1 MPTNPTL
8 TYQSQFIAPYNI
20 LPDVIY
26 TNPTAN
32 TTQFNAPYNI
42 LPDVIYLNPTVAYQS
57 QFTAPYNILPDTSFV
72 NPTANTTQFNT
83 PLNYGGLSTFVL
95 DPLSGF
101 IYGTNPTLESGQ
113 FNTPLTYGGL
123 STFDLYSD
131 SVFITQPNPTL
142 NTSQFNTPLTFGEV
156 STFDLY
162 PDSTFITK
170 PNPTN
175 PNSTNTISTT
185 FPGTGQTISI
195 WQFDNANGRNTYSQD
210 AVNWTAGKPVASNIS
225 LNYLAAK
232 ATGFGASVLGGAIG
246 VPQTAQVAQSLIGL
260 SNNIQEST
268 YSTLDIDQLH
278 RLPGVLYA
286 DFRARR
292 QLKSFTQSNTN
303 NLINIRLD
311 GTAAATRISKGGG
324 QKGDSKSY
332 ISALYAAASANPL
345 GGAYGVFNLDGFGAT
360 GYGWGSHDDPYAIRN
375 DFTLRTNVSTDWDDT
390 AKTWFPT
397 KNIVERA
404 IPFRGDRVNVIDRQ
418 KEGLIKGPNYKSAY
432 TWKPSGILNTTL
444 GADLTDL
451 TSHTTQDFIKFF
463 FTGPLLK
470 NSSTKKDEILVFRAI
485 ITELS
490 DRFSPTW
497 QESQMIGRAD
507 PNYHYTGFSR
517 DVSLNFTV
525 YATSR
530 DELKPIWRKL
540 NALAGYTTPIYDANN
555 MTLGSPWMRIT
566 IGDLFHQQPVVL
578 SSLSYTMHDQDTIW
592 EINIEKDPYMK
603 QVPHKIDVQC
613 EFHMITDFLP
623 QKGGQ
628 FYSLSDSYD
637 GDGLPIRGFNNWL
650 SDFIGSTDSVKEQ
663 KAEKEVQPKNDKATF
678 PDKNNINKQEQITTE
693 TPTKFDPISLSTIPG
708 LILKR

>member
-8 TYQSQFIAPYNI
+8 AYQSQFTAPYNI

-32 TTQFNAPYNI
+32 TTQFN
-42 LPDVIYLNPTVAYQS
+42 
-57 QFTAPYNILPDTSFV
+57 APYNILPDTSFV

-113 FNTPLTYGGL
+113 FNTPLTFGEV

-131 SVFITQPNPTL
+131 ATFITKPNPTL

-162 PDSTFITK
+162 SDSTFITK

-195 WQFDNANGRNTYSQD
+195 WQFDNADGRNTYSQD
-210 AVNWTAGKPVASNIS
+210 AVNWRASKPVASNIS

-246 VPQTAQVAQSLIGL
+246 VPQTAQIAQSLIGL

-268 YSTLDIDQLH
+268 YSTLDTDQLH
-278 RLPGVLYA
+278 RLPGVKYA

-292 QLKSFTQSNTN
+292 QLKSFTSENTN
-303 NLINIRLD
+303 NLINLRLD
-311 GTAAATRISKGGG
+311 GTAAATRMGKAGTN
-324 QKGDSKSY
+324 KSY
-332 ISALYAAASANPL
+332 VSALYAAASANPL
-345 GGAYGVFNLDGFGAT
+345 GGAYSIFNLDGFGAT
-360 GYGWGSHDDPYAIRN
+360 GYGWGSHDDPYALRN
-375 DFTLRTNVSTDWDDT
+375 DFTLRTHVATDWDPT
-390 AKTWFPT
+390 SPRAGYYGNWVPT
-397 KNIVERA
+397 KNLIERG

-418 KEGLIKGPNYKSAY
+418 VGSIKGPNFREAY
-432 TWKPSGILNTTL
+432 IWKRGFLNTTL
-444 GADLTDL
+444 GADLAAETQI
-451 TSHTTQDFIKFF
+451 TQDFIKFF
-463 FTGPLLK
+463 FTGPKLK
-470 NSSTKKDEILVFRAI
+470 NNSGLPDEILVFRAI

-490 DRFSPTW
+490 DRFSPVW

-507 PNYHYTGFSR
+507 SNYHYTGYSR

-525 YATSR
+525 FATSR
-530 DELKPIWRKL
+530 DEVKPIWRKL
-540 NALAGYTTPIYDANN
+540 NALAGYTAPIYDPNN
-555 MTLGSPWMRIT
+555 ITLGAPWMRIT

-578 SSLSYTMHDQDTIW
+578 SSLSYTLHDQDTTW

-623 QKGGQ
+623 QKGGN
-628 FYSLSDSYD
+628 FYSLSDEYD
-637 GDGLPIRGFNNWL
+637 SNGVPSQGDNNWL
-650 SDFIGSTDSVKEQ
+650 SDFNGSSGNTAWGPGFDLVRAGDILS
-663 KAEKEVQPKNDKATF
+663 
-678 PDKNNINKQEQITTE
+678 NKKI
-693 TPTKFDPISLSTIPG
+693 II
-708 LILKR
+708 

>member
-42 LPDVIYLNPTVAYQS
+42 LPDTIYTNPTLAYQS
-57 QFTAPYNILPDTSFV
+57 QFTAPYNILPDTLFV

-83 PLNYGGLSTFVL
+83 PLNYGGLST
-95 DPLSGF
+95 
-101 IYGTNPTLESGQ
+101 Y
-113 FNTPLTYGGL
+113 
-123 STFDLYSD
+123 DLYPD
-131 SVFITQPNPTL
+131 GTFITQPNPTL

-170 PNPTN
+170 PNPTGDTNN
-175 PNSTNTISTT
+175 PELYQSTTLSLPGTNTTAT
-185 FPGTGQTISI
+185 VAL
-195 WQFDNANGRNTYSQD
+195 WQFDNADGRNTYSQD
-210 AVNWTAGKPVASNIS
+210 AVNWKASKPVASNIS

-278 RLPGVLYA
+278 KLPGVLYA

-390 AKTWFPT
+390 AKSWYPT

-418 KEGLIKGPNYKSAY
+418 KKGSIKGPNYRSAY

-444 GADLTDL
+444 GADL

-470 NSSTKKDEILVFRAI
+470 NSSTKEDEILVFRAI

-650 SDFIGSTDSVKEQ
+650 SDFIGSTDSIKEQ
-663 KAEKEVQPKNDKATF
+663 KAEKEVRPKKDKSTF
-678 PDKNNINKQEQITTE
+678 EDKNNKTQEQITSDQTTTKL
-693 TPTKFDPISLSTIPG
+693 TPLDIVLPII
-708 LILKR
+708 RR